1 MPVDFT
7 RRVPR
12 QLAEG
17 LRRTRVS
24 GRLLLAVSG
33 GADSMAMLRAS
44 AAIAG
49 RLSIDLVVGH
59 LDHAL
64 RPESRDDAN
73 WVAEQARVLGLDC
86 QIARIDVAAEAARR
100 GRGIEET
107 ARRVRY
113 EWLAAAAR
121 EAGAASVAT
130 AHTANDSAETI
141 LFHLLRGTGLAGCRG
156 IAPSRKLTAKVR
168 LVRPMLAISRDDV
181 LAYLAEIGQEFREDP
196 TNADLGHTR
205 NRIRHQ
211 ILPELRAS
219 INPRLDQALVRL
231 AEQSRQTQALLAR
244 IARRELKESLIE
256 MGPERI
262 RIETRRLGK
271 RRPII
276 VRETLRL
283 VWRRAG
289 WPRQAMSAAHWDALA
304 RIVREGG
311 RRTLPGD
318 IDARASGGELVIW
331 RGAGQEE

>member
-1 MPVDFT
+1 MPADPYC
-7 RRVPR
+7 RLPR
-12 QLAEG
+12 QLAEA
-17 LRRTRVS
+17 LKRTGVS

-49 RLSIDLVVGH
+49 KISIDLVVGH
-59 LDHAL
+59 LDHAV
-64 RPESRDDAN
+64 RAESCDDAN
-73 WVAEQARVLGLDC
+73 WVAEQAGDLGLDC
-86 QIARIDVAAEAARR
+86 KIARIDVAAEAARR

-121 EAGAASVAT
+121 DAGAASVAT

-168 LVRPMLAISRDDV
+168 LVRPMLSVSRDDV
-181 LAYLAEIGQEFREDP
+181 LAYLTEIGQQFREDP

-211 ILPELRAS
+211 ILPELRES

-231 AEQSRQTQALLAR
+231 AEQSRETQALLAR
-244 IARRELKESLIE
+244 IARRELKQSLIE

-262 RIETRRLGK
+262 RLDIWDLGARRA
-271 RRPII
+271 II

-283 VWRRAG
+283 AWRRAG

-304 RIVREGG
+304 TLVREGG

-318 IDARASGGELVIW
+318 IDAHASGGELVIT
-331 RGAGQEE
+331 RAAGREE